1 MLDLNLES
9 IRWEL
14 KKLLMFPISEIVI
27 VSMIFNGTVVL
38 PSIIVLPESAHLYVY
53 GFVQNILHSIILYT
67 FMVQG
72 VTMGVVA
79 ATIFAYEREAGIL
92 DTELVYSRSRTELFV
107 GKFIALFLAGI
118 IYFFTVILMLIIYN
132 FRGSWL
138 IESVS
143 SLFSLCPPM
152 LVQIIFI
159 ISLNIFIS
167 TISDKIIISILSNVL
182 TFYSLDNLLKYSN
195 PQPGSFLY
203 NIPPIST
210 SAFLYVPTEVAGN
223 LTVAFI
229 ISLSFLLVAYV
240 YFTRFYEVK

>member
-9 IRWEL
+9 VRWEL
-14 KKLLMFPISEIVI
+14 KKLLMFPIPEIVI

-38 PSIIVLPESAHLYVY
+38 PSIIVLQDAHPYVY

-72 VTMGVVA
+72 ITMGIVA

-118 IYFFTVILMLIIYN
+118 IYYFTVILMLVVYN
-132 FRGSWL
+132 FRGSWI

-167 TISDKIIISILSNVL
+167 TISDKIVISVLSSAL

-210 SAFLYVPTEVAGN
+210 SAFLYVPEVAGN
-223 LTVAFI
+223 LIVAFI
-229 ISLSFLLVAYV
+229 ISLAFLLVAYV

>member
-1 MLDLNLES
+1 MLDLNLEN
-9 IRWEL
+9 IRWEF
-14 KKLLMFPISEIVI
+14 KKLLIFPIPEIVI
-27 VSMIFNGTVVL
+27 VSMIFNGTLVL
-38 PSIIVLPESAHLYVY
+38 PSIIVLSEGVYVY
-53 GFVQNILHSIILYT
+53 SFVKNILHSIILYT

-72 VTMGVVA
+72 VTIGVMA

-107 GKFIALFLAGI
+107 GKFTALFLVGI
-118 IYFFTVILMLIIYN
+118 IYFFTVVLMLIVYN
-132 FRGSWL
+132 LRGSWL

-143 SLFSLCPPM
+143 SLISLCLPM

-167 TISDKIIISILSNVL
+167 TISDKIVISILSSAL

-210 SAFLYVPTEVAGN
+210 SAFLHVPTEAAGN
-223 LTVAFI
+223 LIVAFI
-229 ISLSFLLVAYV
+229 ISLCFLLVAYL